1 MLAPTLVTLP
11 SMSRVPH
18 APFFLLT
25 LAVPCSPFNAFYLF
39 NSLKLARLPACSL
52 LLSSLYLDHSH
63 CLVLAPATL
72 AALPSTRA
80 IPNRDVFYVA
90 RPARSVLPSVFCLF
104 ANKGTDLSALTY
116 HAVVLTKEE
125 PSTFFN
131 RQRLPRLISAISK
144 PQFEKGCLP

>member
-1 MLAPTLVTLP
+1 MPCSP
-11 SMSRVPH
+11 SDAFYLFNSY
-18 APFFLLT
+18 FLLS
-25 LAVPCSPFNAFYLF
+25 LAPCSPFDLF

-52 LLSSLYLDHSH
+52 LPSSLYLDHSH

-72 AALPSTRA
+72 AALPSTRG

-131 RQRLPRLISAISK
+131 RQRLPRLISAISVSPSLK
-144 PQFEKGCLP
+144 KAVFLGQYAIR